1 MLCVCLRSLDSLSFV
16 FALHRKPYKTVRQLS
31 DVCWGPPSSH
41 LPTDLASLPLGAL
54 RSAQRA
60 LARAQ
65 TEEDQSGSEDERSE
79 SEVDSDEA
87 LAKGKAS
94 RPNAH
99 KPEWSNKPRTDIA
112 KRQNK
117 NA

>member
-1 MLCVCLRSLDSLSFV
+1 MSSRDYPSL
-16 FALHRKPYKTVRQLS
+16 
-31 DVCWGPPSSH
+31 H

-54 RSAQRA
+54 RRAQRA

-65 TEEDQSGSEDERSE
+65 AEENPSDSDEGEKSESGSEPE
-79 SEVDSDEA
+79 EV
-87 LAKGKAS
+87 LAKGKES
-94 RPNAH
+94 KPNAH

-112 KRQNK
+112 KRANK

>member
-1 MLCVCLRSLDSLSFV
+1 MAS
-16 FALHRKPYKTVRQLS
+16 
-31 DVCWGPPSSH
+31 PP
-41 LPTDLASLPLGAL
+41 DLASLPLGAL
-54 RSAQRA
+54 RRAQYA

-65 TEEDQSGSEDERSE
+65 AEESPSGSEDESLGSE
-79 SEVDSDEA
+79 SEPEQVS
-87 LAKGKAS
+87 AKGKES
-94 RPNAH
+94 KPDAH